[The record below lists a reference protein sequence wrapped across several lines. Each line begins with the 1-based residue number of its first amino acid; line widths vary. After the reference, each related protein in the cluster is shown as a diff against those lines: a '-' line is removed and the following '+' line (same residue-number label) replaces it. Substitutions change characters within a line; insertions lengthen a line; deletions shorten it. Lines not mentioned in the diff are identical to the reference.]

1 MPMPLPLR
9 LMAVLAHPDDESLG
23 IGGTL
28 TKYAAEGVETSVVT
42 ATSGDRGRF
51 GDHRFGTTG
60 HPGGRQ
66 IARIREAELREAA
79 VVLGVHDLTLLGY
92 PDGHLD
98 EADPGEIIR
107 RLVGVVRRVR
117 PDVVIT
123 FAPDGAYG
131 HPDHIAISQFT
142 GAAMVA
148 AADPGHVAQPG
159 APVLA
164 AHAVAKLYHMV
175 SPKPAWDMYQAAFK
189 KLVSNVDGVERHAMP
204 WPDWEIT
211 TTVDARDHAATVWRA
226 VCCHASQV
234 ENYVGLKELS
244 AADHLELWGRQH
256 FYRAYSTVNGGRKP
270 EHDLFEG
277 LRGAGR

>member
-1 MPMPLPLR
+1 MPDPLR

-28 TKYAAEGVETSVVT
+28 AKYAAAGVETSIVI

-51 GDHRFGTTG
+51 GDHRFGAAG
-60 HPGGRQ
+60 HPGARQ
-66 IARIREAELREAA
+66 LARIREAELREAA
-79 VVLGVHDLTLLGY
+79 VVLGVHDLSLLGY

-98 EADPGEIIR
+98 EAEPREIIR
-107 RLVGVVRRVR
+107 RLVGITRRVR

-148 AADPGHVAQPG
+148 AADPGHVPPPG
-159 APVLA
+159 APVLPP
-164 AHAVAKLYHMV
+164 HAVAKLYHMA
-175 SPKPAWDMYQAAFK
+175 SPKSAWDIYQAAFK
-189 KLVSNVDGVERHAMP
+189 KLVSNIDGVERHAMP
-204 WPDWEIT
+204 WPDWGIT
-211 TTVDARDHAATVWRA
+211 TIIDARDHWETVWRA

-234 ENYVGLKELS
+234 ENYAGLKELS
-244 AADHLELWGRQH
+244 PADHAELWGRQY
-256 FYRAYSTVNGGRKP
+256 FYRAYSTVNGGRKQ
-270 EHDLFEG
+270 EDDLFEG
-277 LRGAGR
+277 LRLGR